1 MVIQMF
7 SIGDLSKQTGVKIP
21 TIRYYE
27 KMGLISSSSRSEGN
41 QRRYRQAE
49 LERLSF
55 IRHAR
60 DLGFTLENIR
70 ELVTI
75 RHDEGKTC
83 SEIHTITSLHL
94 KTIKQ
99 RISKLKSLER
109 ELKRIEVSCGEGV
122 LSECRVIQA
131 LADHSL
137 CKGSH

>member
-1 MVIQMF
+1 MF

-27 KMGLISSSSRSEGN
+27 KIGFINHASRSAGN

-60 DLGFTLENIR
+60 ELGFTLGNIR
-70 ELVTI
+70 ELVAI
-75 RHDEGKTC
+75 NHDRGQTC
-83 SEIHTITSLHL
+83 TEIHNIASLHL
-94 KTIKQ
+94 KSTKQ
-99 RISKLKSLER
+99 RIAKLKSLGR
-109 ELKRIEVSCGEGV
+109 ELKRIEVSCGERV
-122 LSECRVIQA
+122 LGECRVIQA

-137 CKGSH
+137 CKGNH

>member
-1 MVIQMF
+1 MF

-27 KMGLISSSSRSEGN
+27 KMGIISSSSRSEGN
-41 QRRYRQAE
+41 QRRYRQEE

-60 DLGFTLENIR
+60 ELGFTLENIR
-70 ELVTI
+70 ELVAI
-75 RHDEGKTC
+75 NHDQGQTC
-83 SEIHTITSLHL
+83 SEIHNIASLHL
-94 KTIKQ
+94 KAIKQ
-99 RISKLKSLER
+99 RITKLKSLER
-109 ELKRIEVSCGEGV
+109 ELKRIEASCGEGV
-122 LSECRVIQA
+122 VSECRVIQA